1 MTDVTTL
8 LLALIVGYGL
18 GSVPFGLL
26 FTRLAG
32 KGDIRDIGS
41 GNIGATN
48 VLRAG
53 SKLLAL
59 ATLLADAAK
68 GFIAVALI
76 WQFGNDHASFLAGLA
91 AFAGHVFPVWLN
103 FKGGKGVA
111 VFIGVLLMISPLSG
125 IVFLL
130 LWLLSALAFRRS
142 SLAAIIAMLITPLW
156 VAFLGEFTALPY
168 IVLMVALSLYA
179 HRDNIARLRAGT
191 EPKIG
196 QSQS

>member
-1 MTDVTTL
+1 MTDAMTL
-8 LLALIVGYGL
+8 LLAVVVGYGL
-18 GSVPFGLL
+18 GSVPFGLI
-26 FTRLAG
+26 FMRLAG

-76 WQFGNDHASFLAGLA
+76 WRLGNDHASFLAGLA
-91 AFAGHVFPVWLN
+91 AFAGHIFPIWLN

-111 VFIGVLLMISPLSG
+111 VFIGVLLMLSPLPG
-125 IVFLL
+125 LVFLL
-130 LWLLSALAFRRS
+130 VWLLSALAFRRS
-142 SLAAIIAMLITPLW
+142 SLAAIIAMLIAPLC
-156 VAFLGEFTALPY
+156 VAFLGEYNALPY
-168 IVLMVALSLYA
+168 VVLMVGLSLYA

-196 QSQS
+196 QA